1 MTELV
6 DDIINEKNFFKN
18 LGIENIWI
26 EDHLFDDKDPE
37 LIVNVS
43 KKIIDEI
50 TPDLF
55 LDFENYDDGIDFTTD
70 SQLVE
75 GNDTNVNRDTEPF
88 VDFTITDLQVVES
101 DDDNIETIDT
111 TIDDDIIIPNKNEIG
126 RDTGRASRKRIIT
139 SHLNQ
144 AVRAA

>member
-18 LGIENIWI
+18 LGIEDIWI

-55 LDFENYDDGIDFTTD
+55 IDF
-70 SQLVE
+70 
-75 GNDTNVNRDTEPF
+75 
-88 VDFTITDLQVVES
+88 
-101 DDDNIETIDT
+101 
-111 TIDDDIIIPNKNEIG
+111 
-126 RDTGRASRKRIIT
+126 
-139 SHLNQ
+139 
-144 AVRAA
+144 